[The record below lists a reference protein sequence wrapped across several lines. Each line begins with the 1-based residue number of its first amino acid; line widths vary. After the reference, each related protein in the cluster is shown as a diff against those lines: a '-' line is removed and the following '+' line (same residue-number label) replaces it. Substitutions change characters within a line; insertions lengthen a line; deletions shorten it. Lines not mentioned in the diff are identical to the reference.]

1 MSEVFDV
8 RPAGDD
14 EKPAS
19 IPDGSTDDSTASA
32 RRGLPSPI
40 EHLVDVATQHQI
52 VLLGDQRGV
61 AQHVRLLAEAVPE
74 LHRAGVGALV
84 WEFTNSRRQDD
95 VDALLSAPEWD
106 RRTALALFVDLMGIG
121 FGYEEYV
128 EVLEAIWRHNR
139 SLPEDWPPFRL
150 VAAGLPSYVEDPDL
164 LEGRSA
170 AEIELRNWWLG
181 GHYRDVT
188 ATHLANIVTQE
199 VVRHGL
205 RAVVY
210 ADADRT
216 ETELIGYVDGRP
228 SLGPG
233 VLLAN
238 WMGAGVARVV
248 FHGAVHDVDA
258 MIRVEELIAASPDPE
273 SSFGLALERS
283 TLGNVRVHDLQG
295 VAHGS
300 AGPFDL
306 GDLAH
311 SYLFVAPREQWTPVP
326 LAAAL
331 LGPDTLAAGERR
343 YRALDPRDEAY
354 TQAELEEIRVDA
366 HDDLAV
372 SWPTPEVPEDDEP
385 KKRRLFRRG

>member
-1 MSEVFDV
+1 MSEVFEV
-8 RPAGDD
+8 RPADD
-14 EKPAS
+14 GETADNQPAERRERDQ
-19 IPDGSTDDSTASA
+19 PKDG
-32 RRGLPSPI
+32 RKGLPSPLD
-40 EHLVDVATQHQI
+40 HLVDVASQHQL

-61 AQHVRLLAEAVPE
+61 AQHLRLLADAVPE
-74 LHRAGVGALV
+74 LHRAGVAALV
-84 WEFTNSRRQDD
+84 WEFTNSRRQEE
-95 VDALLSAPEWD
+95 VDALLTAPDWH
-106 RRTALALFVDLMGIG
+106 RRTAIALFVDLMGVG

-188 ATHLANIVTQE
+188 ATHLANVVTQE
-199 VVRHGL
+199 VVRQGL

-216 ETELIGYVDGRP
+216 DTDLVEYVDGRP

-238 WMGAGVARVV
+238 WMGVGVARVV
-248 FHGAVHDVDA
+248 FHGALDDVDA
-258 MIRVEELIAASPDPE
+258 MVRVEELIAASPDPE
-273 SSFGLALERS
+273 SSFGLALDRS
-283 TLGNVRVHDLQG
+283 TLGNVRVHDVKG

-300 AGPFDL
+300 TGPFDL

-311 SYLFVAPREQWTPVP
+311 SYLYVAPRSEWSPVR
-326 LAAAL
+326 LADDL
-331 LGPDTLAAGERR
+331 LGPDTLAAAERR
-343 YRALDPRDEAY
+343 YRALDPRTEPY
-354 TQAELEEIRVDA
+354 TQAELEEVRSEA
-366 HDDLAV
+366 HADLPTA
-372 SWPTPEVPEDDEP
+372 WPTVDEPEDEP
-385 KKRRLFRRG
+385 KKKRRFRRG

>member
-216 ETELIGYVDGRP
+216 ETELIGYVDDGMLRP
-228 SLGPG
+228 L
-233 VLLAN
+233 
-238 WMGAGVARVV
+238 
-248 FHGAVHDVDA
+248 
-258 MIRVEELIAASPDPE
+258 VEA
-273 SSFGLALERS
+273 
-283 TLGNVRVHDLQG
+283 T
-295 VAHGS
+295 
-300 AGPFDL
+300 
-306 GDLAH
+306 
-311 SYLFVAPREQWTPVP
+311 YP
-326 LAAAL
+326 LADAA
-331 LGPDTLAAGERR
+331 TA
-343 YRALDPRDEAY
+343 
-354 TQAELEEIRVDA
+354 I
-366 HDDLAV
+366 DLV
-372 SWPTPEVPEDDEP
+372 GQGRS
-385 KKRRLFRRG
+385 RGKTVVTV